1 MLMTASPTA
10 DAERYF
16 DGREAKGD
24 ALDAQDAA
32 EARRLASAFVDA
44 AEWGEAE
51 PLEGRDVATALY
63 EVGSTK
69 PELIDAIFYW
79 AARQT
84 GDPVLRSMVQEVADE
99 WASIKLRETQ

>member
-1 MLMTASPTA
+1 MTITNNPHA

-16 DGREAKGD
+16 DGREVKGD

-51 PLEGRDVATALY
+51 PLEGSDVATALY

-79 AARQT
+79 AARQS
-84 GDPVLRSMVQEVADE
+84 DPVVRAMVQEVADE
-99 WASIKLRETQ
+99 WAAIKPRETQ

>member
-16 DGREAKGD
+16 DAQEALAD
-24 ALDAQDAA
+24 ALEAQDKAKH
-32 EARRLASAFVDA
+32 RRLASAFVDA
-44 AEWGEAE
+44 AEWGADE
-51 PLEGRDVATALY
+51 PLEGSDVATALY

-79 AARQT
+79 AARQS
-84 GDPVLRSMVQEVADE
+84 GDPVLRSMVQDVADE
-99 WASIKLRETQ
+99 YAAIKLRERK